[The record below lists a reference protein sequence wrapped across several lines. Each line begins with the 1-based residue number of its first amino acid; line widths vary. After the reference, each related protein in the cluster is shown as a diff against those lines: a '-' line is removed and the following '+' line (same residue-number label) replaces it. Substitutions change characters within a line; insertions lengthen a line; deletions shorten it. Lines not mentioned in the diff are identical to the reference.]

1 MYRVDTILFFF
12 VSEHKFVLNLK
23 KKVYKNAK
31 FTYLYYIYCTTI
43 TKKKKKTVMLIPD
56 NINICYLIIDNHLSM
71 N

>member
-43 TKKKKKTVMLIPD
+43 KKKKKKR
-56 NINICYLIIDNHLSM
+56 
-71 N
+71 